1 PAGPLRFDL
10 SAAESEQTTQAEKA
24 AKEGVTVT
32 AENESAG
39 EETAMMLNLT
49 ATETTGEGIL
59 GYQFELLYDAAVIEP
74 QAASC
79 DVSETISRGMTA
91 ICHASESG
99 VLKVVVFGTTPMS
112 GTGTLLKLNFNVVG
126 ARGSTS
132 PLSIKNFMFNEDS
145 PQQVTT
151 DGQVLVGDSRT
162 ETISI
167 GRHLFT
173 AVGQSTR

>member
-1 PAGPLRFDL
+1 
-10 SAAESEQTTQAEKA
+10 
-24 AKEGVTVT
+24 
-32 AENESAG
+32 
-39 EETAMMLNLT
+39 
-49 ATETTGEGIL
+49 
-59 GYQFELLYDAAVIEP
+59 
-74 QAASC
+74 
-79 DVSETISRGMTA
+79 
-91 ICHASESG
+91 
-99 VLKVVVFGTTPMS
+99 LKVVVFGTTPIS